1 MGDSFSTGWS
11 LTMPLDEIARNSAPA
26 IGALLVIAASFL
38 YARSVR
44 RLTRI
49 HRTHAGRPAAH
60 HPAQ

>member
-1 MGDSFSTGWS
+1 
-11 LTMPLDEIARNSAPA
+11 MPLDEIARNSAPA